1 MEEKNL
7 KMWFFP
13 LMTLAGGAL
22 RETTKRKYKIQYCKR
37 MKS

>member
-1 MEEKNL
+1 MEEKNS

-13 LMTLAGGAL
+13 LMTLAGRAL
-22 RETTKRKYKIQYCKR
+22 RETKRKYKIQYCKR